1 MNREEKKE
9 SVKAAL
15 AEGLP
20 LAAAIATY
28 GLSFGVMAVQA
39 KFSPA
44 GTAAMSMLVFSGS
57 VQMVAVAMLAS
68 GAGRAGILL
77 TALLLNLRNLLYG
90 AALAEDFAPAK
101 RSRRWLLSFGVSDE
115 AFVLGSARLKKRGPD
130 PLYFGVV
137 AALFYAVWVLSS
149 LFGALAGNRIDPMK
163 FGLDLAFPVTFAAI
177 LFPSLKGKPALATA
191 AAAAVISGVL
201 KALAPG
207 NGFTIIAT
215 GVLAPLAG
223 LLCSGRARDE

>member
-1 MNREEKKE
+1 MDREKRE

-15 AEGLP
+15 TEGLP

-28 GLSFGVMAVQA
+28 GVSFGMMAVQA

-44 GTAAMSMLVFSGS
+44 GTAAMSALVYSGS
-57 VQMVAVAMLAS
+57 VQMVAVAMLNS
-68 GAGRAGILL
+68 GAGPAGILL

-90 AALAEDFAPAK
+90 AALAENLAPAK
-101 RSRRWLLSFGVSDE
+101 RGWRWFLAFGVSDE
-115 AFVLGSARLKKRGPD
+115 QFVLASARMKKHGPD

-137 AALFYAVWVLSS
+137 VVLFYAVWILSS
-149 LFGALAGNRIDPMK
+149 LFGALAGDRIDPMK

-191 AAAAVISGVL
+191 GAAAVIAGVL
-201 KALAPG
+201 KTLAPG
-207 NGFTIIAT
+207 NGFTIIAA

-223 LLCSGRARDE
+223 LLCSGGSRDE